1 MNINLP
7 PVTQA
12 LILINVVVYL
22 LEMLVGGGSFTNV
35 IYWFGLSPLGSPI
48 GPGFQIWQ
56 PITYAFL
63 HAGLGH
69 LFFNMFAV
77 FMFGAQIEQLFG
89 ARWYATYYVVCIL
102 SAAATQLLVSAF
114 FGGSLAPVIGASG
127 VMLIFLPIPMPAW
140 VFVMG
145 YGVLELFFGVT
156 GYAPGIAHFAH
167 LGGMIGGF
175 FMILHRRNWRL

>member
-1 MNINLP
+1 
-7 PVTQA
+7 
-12 LILINVVVYL
+12 
-22 LEMLVGGGSFTNV
+22 
-35 IYWFGLSPLGSPI
+35 
-48 GPGFQIWQ
+48 
-56 PITYAFL
+56 
-63 HAGLGH
+63 
-69 LFFNMFAV
+69 MFAV

-89 ARWYATYYVVCIL
+89 ARWYATYYFVCIL
-102 SAAATQLLVSAF
+102 SAAATQLFVSAF

-127 VMLIFLPIPMPAW
+127 GVFGLLLAFGMYFPQRRVMLIFLPIPMPAW